1 MIVSATG
8 QKRAIAIDLWGEE
21 GICGGSMEIWLER
34 WCGEQAIA
42 LIGKI
47 LTSLSTREAIILNP
61 LMLPDNREG

>member
-1 MIVSATG
+1 
-8 QKRAIAIDLWGEE
+8 
-21 GICGGSMEIWLER
+21 MEMWLER
-34 WCGEQAIA
+34 WCEEQAIA